1 MDVGVSLGTA
11 DRIQVGFDVG
21 TADDMDVGSMPVSL
35 LAFM

>member
-11 DRIQVGFDVG
+11 DCIQVGFDVG
-21 TADDMDVGSMPVSL
+21 TADDMDVGSMSVSL